1 MNTSRRDFIAG
12 TGHLLLGASL
22 SGTGLAAVQGQD
34 TPTLVTIYLR
44 GGVDTLGVLV
54 PYKEKL
60 YPELRPTIAVAA
72 PDSKKGKASLLLDD
86 TFSLNPAMADVHR
99 LYQAGQCVPMVCVG
113 SHHSTRS
120 HFDAQDFMER
130 GAPGMR
136 NITDG
141 WLNRYLAE
149 TKSKDDAPLRAIA
162 LQSRLPRSLR
172 GAYPVLAVP
181 KKGTTAM
188 AIDEFSKL
196 YRIDS
201 AMGKMSGNA
210 MRQQINQSGHNTI
223 AKMRYLDEIMA
234 QSDTAEKVDYP
245 DSNFGRQMQQIAKVI
260 KAKRGLEIA
269 AVDYNG
275 WDHHVDEGPIDGN
288 MAKHLGN
295 VSSSIGAF
303 AKDLG
308 PQMNRVMVLVMSE
321 FGRTAKEDVNLGA
334 YHGHGG
340 LMMAIGGLVNGKQ
353 VLGKWN
359 GLDADQLYEKRD
371 LPVHTDF
378 RNVLA
383 ETLQSLFGYDGIK
396 SGLFPEYTPATPPLK
411 FMNQL

>member
-1 MNTSRRDFIAG
+1 
-12 TGHLLLGASL
+12 
-22 SGTGLAAVQGQD
+22 
-34 TPTLVTIYLR
+34 
-44 GGVDTLGVLV
+44 
-54 PYKEKL
+54 
-60 YPELRPTIAVAA
+60 
-72 PDSKKGKASLLLDD
+72 
-86 TFSLNPAMADVHR
+86 
-99 LYQAGQCVPMVCVG
+99 
-113 SHHSTRS
+113 
-120 HFDAQDFMER
+120 MER

-141 WLNRYLAE
+141 WLNRYMEE

-172 GAYPVLAVP
+172 GSYPVLAVP
-181 KKGTTAM
+181 KQGTTAK

-201 AMGKMSGNA
+201 SMGKMSGNA
-210 MRQQINQSGHNTI
+210 MRKLINRSGHNTI
-223 AKMRYLDEIMA
+223 AKMRYLDEIMS
-234 QSDTAEKVDYP
+234 QNNEAEKKVKYP

-288 MAKHLGN
+288 MAKHLRN
-295 VSSSIGAF
+295 VSSSIGTF

-308 PQMNRVMVLVMSE
+308 PRMDRVMVLVMSE
-321 FGRTAKEDVNLGA
+321 FGRTAKENGNLGTD
-334 YHGHGG
+334 HGHGG
-340 LMMAIGGLVNGKQ
+340 LMMAIGGMLNGRQ
-353 VLGKWN
+353 VCGKWN
-359 GLDADQLYEKRD
+359 GLDEDNLYENRD

-383 ETLQSLFGYDGIK
+383 ETLHSLFGYDGIK
-396 SGLFPEYTPATPPLK
+396 SGLFPDYTPATPPLE
-411 FMNQL
+411 FMRSV